1 MKIGI
6 DLDNTITEYP
16 EFFSL
21 MTNALHSFA
30 EIFVI
35 TNREKSIRS
44 RENIKDELELMNIF
58 YHHIIITGEKADF
71 ILEND
76 INILFEDTDEY
87 FLELPE
93 KVKVFKIR
101 EPGNFDFGQKKW
113 IYGNS
118 TGVNIDDKG
127 KRK

>member
-1 MKIGI
+1 MKIAI

-30 EIFVI
+30 EIFII

-44 RENIKDELELMNIF
+44 RENIKDELEKMNIF
-58 YHHIIITGEKADF
+58 YHHIIITSEKANF

-76 INILFEDTDEY
+76 INVFMDDTDEY

-93 KVKVFKIR
+93 NVCVLKIR

-118 TGVNIDDKG
+118 TGIDIDDKG

>member
-101 EPGNFDFGQKKW
+101 EAGNFDFGQKKW